1 MECSFFLGHNDSHN
15 SMCISQAAA
24 KGAKRIIGVDKSP
37 SKEDLGKRFAGDN
50 FEFVNPDKH
59 PDKSVDEIL
68 VDKSGSGGVAY
79 CFEAVGSIG
88 TMEASVRSVHK
99 GGGVTCLVGV
109 APSGQKMSLPPVS
122 VVCFLRGVSSL

>member
-37 SKEDLGKRFAGDN
+37 SKEDLGKKFAGDN

-88 TMEASVRSVHK
+88 TMEASVRSN
-99 GGGVTCLVGV
+99 G
-109 APSGQKMSLPPVS
+109 ANSFEA
-122 VVCFLRGVSSL
+122 VCNASAARLIDKNLID